1 MTAIE
6 RQGLKATGPPFA
18 YYPAT
23 PTTVVTLEAGFP
35 ASDAVDP
42 EGRVDAFELP
52 GGTAVTTTH
61 VGPYDT
67 MEETYERMRTWMADH
82 GYEPS
87 PGMWEVYLTDPEDEP
102 DPARWRTRIVWPVK
116 SGPVGRH
123 PNGNDPAATLGKLHA
138 SDCPCS
144 SVRIERRVSTPW
156 AAGSNPAGGAMVE
169 RSPRLVRPGPARGSA
184 RRTGSTPPRP
194 RRPPRRRCARASRR

>member
-1 MTAIE
+1 MIDCEVIDLRPQKAAVVKAQVGFDQLPDFFGRAFQATMTAIE

-42 EGRVDAFELP
+42 DGRVDAFELP

-61 VGPYDT
+61 FGPYDS

-123 PNGNDPAATLGKLHA
+123 PIGNDPAAMH
-138 SDCPCS
+138 
-144 SVRIERRVSTPW
+144 R
-156 AAGSNPAGGAMVE
+156 
-169 RSPRLVRPGPARGSA
+169 
-184 RRTGSTPPRP
+184 
-194 RRPPRRRCARASRR
+194 